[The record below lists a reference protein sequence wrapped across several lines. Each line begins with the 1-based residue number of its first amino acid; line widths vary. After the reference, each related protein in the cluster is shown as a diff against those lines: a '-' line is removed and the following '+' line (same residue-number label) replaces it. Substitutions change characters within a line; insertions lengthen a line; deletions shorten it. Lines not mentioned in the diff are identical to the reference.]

1 MLVHLSQFP
10 SWRMS
15 LQQIIIEQ
23 NFWKEQ
29 SHCME
34 EFLLCMKATFSV
46 DKLGKISTS
55 LNPIFFCKEQINQKN
70 KIAELRKREKS
81 SMFWTQK
88 KFHVFNVLTST
99 CSFFKRHLVLSVSIY
114 LSVLKTGL
122 NFFKD
127 ALKYFCARF
136 IPITFNI
143 SEINVR
149 EIQHLIFL
157 CDYVILF
164 LNNSKLPA
172 ANCGKRWDN
181 SFEVF
186 IGAKAMTNTKIIYWC
201 SV

>member
-1 MLVHLSQFP
+1 
-10 SWRMS
+10 MS

-81 SMFWTQK
+81 SMFSTQK

-99 CSFFKRHLVLSVSIY
+99 CSFFKRHLVLSVSIF
-114 LSVLKTGL
+114 LSMLK
-122 NFFKD
+122 NRFK
-127 ALKYFCARF
+127 LFQRCFK
-136 IPITFNI
+136 
-143 SEINVR
+143 V
-149 EIQHLIFL
+149 FL
-157 CDYVILF
+157 C
-164 LNNSKLPA
+164 
-172 ANCGKRWDN
+172 
-181 SFEVF
+181 
-186 IGAKAMTNTKIIYWC
+186 KIYSNYLQHFRNKC
-201 SV
+201 S

>member
-1 MLVHLSQFP
+1 
-10 SWRMS
+10 
-15 LQQIIIEQ
+15 
-23 NFWKEQ
+23 
-29 SHCME
+29 ME

-81 SMFWTQK
+81 SMFSTQK

-99 CSFFKRHLVLSVSIY
+99 CSFLKRHLVLLVSIF
-114 LSVLKTGL
+114 LSVLKNRL
-122 NFFKD
+122 KLFQRCFKV
-127 ALKYFCARF
+127 F

-164 LNNSKLPA
+164 LNNS
-172 ANCGKRWDN
+172 
-181 SFEVF
+181 
-186 IGAKAMTNTKIIYWC
+186 
-201 SV
+201 